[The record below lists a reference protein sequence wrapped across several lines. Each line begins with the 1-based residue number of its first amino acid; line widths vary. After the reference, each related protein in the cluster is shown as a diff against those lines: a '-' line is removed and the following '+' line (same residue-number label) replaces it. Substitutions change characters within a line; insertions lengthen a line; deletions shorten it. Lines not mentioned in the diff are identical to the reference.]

1 MYTTQIGFDNAFTT
15 KDKNLTGKLN
25 CQKSINTFTILIPQE
40 IGKTWEDIQS
50 QDDGEMRQQSDSG
63 R

>member
-1 MYTTQIGFDNAFTT
+1 MHSQL
-15 KDKNLTGKLN
+15 DKHLTGKLN
-25 CQKSINTFTILIPQE
+25 SQKSINAFTILIPQE